1 VTIAFLNGEYM
12 PLSEAK
18 ISPMDR
24 GFLFGDGI
32 YEVIPT
38 YSGSA
43 VGFKGHTSRMAQGL
57 KAIEIANPYSAE
69 EWQDILTSLVEKN
82 KAFIESGNIGVYFH
96 VSRGTDTKRFHAYPK
111 NIAPTVFGFAFEI
124 APPQPTVKSEA
135 RPFKVALQQD
145 KRWQRCH
152 IKSTSLLGNVIHY
165 QAGVDA
171 GVNET
176 ILYNSQ
182 GMITEASSCNV
193 FMVKNGCI
201 STPPLNHELLPG
213 ITRAIAIEAFK
224 QAGLVVTETWFSKD
238 ELLEADE
245 VWLTSSSKE
254 VAPVVEVDGK
264 PIGTG
269 EVGDVWEK
277 AIKAYHAYKFKA

>member
-1 VTIAFLNGEYM
+1 MTIAFLNGEYM

-38 YSGSA
+38 YAGKA
-43 VGFKGHTSRMAQGL
+43 VGFKGHTSRMSQGL
-57 KAIEIANPYSAE
+57 KAIEIANPYTAD
-69 EWQDILTSLVEKN
+69 EWQDILSSLVEKN
-82 KAFIESGNIGVYFH
+82 RAFIESGNIGVYFH

-124 APPQPTVKSEA
+124 AKPQPTTKA
-135 RPFKVALQQD
+135 DAKPFKVALQQD

-152 IKSTSLLGNVIHY
+152 IKSTSLLGNVMHY

-176 ILYNSQ
+176 ILYNNE

-193 FMVKNGCI
+193 FMVKDGCI
-201 STPPLNHELLPG
+201 YTPPLNHELLPG

-238 ELLEADE
+238 ELLNADE

-264 PIGTG
+264 SIGAG
-269 EVGDVWEK
+269 EVGPVWEE
-277 AIKAYHAYKFKA
+277 AIKAYHAYKFSA

>member
-1 VTIAFLNGEYM
+1 MTIAFLNGEYM

-38 YSGSA
+38 YSGNA
-43 VGFKGHTSRMAQGL
+43 VGFKGHTSRMSQGL
-57 KAIEIANPYSAE
+57 EAIEITNPYTAE
-69 EWQDILTSLVEKN
+69 EWQTILFNLVEKN
-82 KAFIESGNIGVYFH
+82 KVFIESGNIGVYFH

-124 APPQPTVKSEA
+124 APPQPTAKTDA
-135 RPFKVALQQD
+135 KPFRVALQQD

-152 IKSTSLLGNVIHY
+152 IKSTSLLGNVMHY

-176 ILYNSQ
+176 ILYNSE

-193 FMVKNGCI
+193 FMVKDGCI

-238 ELLEADE
+238 DLLAADE

-254 VAPVVEVDGK
+254 VAPVVEVEGK
-264 PIGTG
+264 KIGSG
-269 EVGDVWEK
+269 EVGDIWEK
-277 AIKAYHAYKFKA
+277 AISAYHAYKFQA

>member
-1 VTIAFLNGEYM
+1 MTIAFLNGEYM

-38 YSGSA
+38 YTGKA
-43 VGFKGHTSRMAQGL
+43 VGFNGHTSRMSQGL
-57 KAIEIANPYSAE
+57 KAIEIANPYTAD
-69 EWQDILTSLVEKN
+69 EWQDILSSLVEKN
-82 KAFIESGNIGVYFH
+82 RAFIESGNIGVYFH

-124 APPQPTVKSEA
+124 APPQPTTKA
-135 RPFKVALQQD
+135 DAKPFKVALQQD

-152 IKSTSLLGNVIHY
+152 IKSTSLLGNVMHY

-176 ILYNSQ
+176 ILYNNE

-193 FMVKNGCI
+193 FMVKDGCI
-201 STPPLNHELLPG
+201 YTPPLNHELLPG

-224 QAGLVVTETWFSKD
+224 EADLVVTETWFSKD
-238 ELLEADE
+238 ELLNADE

-264 PIGTG
+264 PIGAG
-269 EVGDVWEK
+269 EVGPVWEE
-277 AIKAYHAYKFKA
+277 AIKAYHAYKFSA

>member
-1 VTIAFLNGEYM
+1 VTIAFLNGEFL

-38 YSGSA
+38 YNGSP
-43 VGFKGHTSRMAQGL
+43 VGFNGHMSRLSNGL
-57 KAIEIANPYSAE
+57 NAVEITNPFDVPM
-69 EWQDILTSLVEKN
+69 WNDILSKLVEKN
-82 KAFIESGNIGVYFH
+82 RQAIPSGNIGVYFH
-96 VSRGTDTKRFHAYPK
+96 VSRGTDVKRFHAYPK
-111 NIAPTVFGFAFEI
+111 DIAPTVFGFAFEI
-124 APPQPTVKSEA
+124 APPQPTDKSQA
-135 RPFKVALQQD
+135 KPLKVALQQD

-152 IKSTSLLGNVIHY
+152 IKSTSLLGNVMHF

-176 ILYNSQ
+176 ILFNSD

-193 FMVKNGCI
+193 FIVKEGAI
-201 STPPLNHELLPG
+201 LTPPLNHELLPG
-213 ITRAIAIEAFK
+213 VTRAIAIEAFK
-224 QAGLVVTETWFSKD
+224 QAGLVVTEAWFSKD
-238 ELLEADE
+238 DLLNADE

-254 VAPVVEVDGK
+254 VAPVIEVDGK
-264 PIGTG
+264 SIGEG
-269 EVGDVWEK
+269 KVGDVWVK
-277 AIKAYHAYKFKA
+277 AIHAYHAHKFNA

>member
-1 VTIAFLNGEYM
+1 MTIAFLNGEYM

-38 YSGSA
+38 DAGNP
-43 VGFKGHTSRMAQGL
+43 VGFEGHTTRMAQGL
-57 KAIEIANPYSAE
+57 EAIEITNPYTAE
-69 EWQDILTSLVEKN
+69 QWQDILSNLVSKN
-82 KAFIESGNIGVYFH
+82 QTFIESGNIGVYFH
-96 VSRGTDTKRFHAYPK
+96 VSRGTDTKRLHAYPK
-111 NIAPTVFGFAFEI
+111 HIAPTVFGFAFEI
-124 APPQPTVKSEA
+124 APPQPTSKTDVK
-135 RPFKVALQQD
+135 PFKVALQQD

-152 IKSTSLLGNVIHY
+152 IKSTSLLGNVMHY

-176 ILYNSQ
+176 ILYNGD

-193 FMVKNGCI
+193 FMVKDGAI

-224 QAGLVVTETWFSKD
+224 QAGLVVTETWFSKED
-238 ELLEADE
+238 LLNADE

-254 VAPVVEVDGK
+254 VAPVIEVDGHV
-264 PIGTG
+264 IGNG

-277 AIKAYHAYKFKA
+277 AIAAYHSYKFKA